1 MIKLNNLLTPIT
13 ASLDQLL
20 LDPNN
25 PRFSDFDDDAEMV
38 PESRYNELKVQER
51 TFDRMKEFDVSEL
64 RDTIETVGFL
74 PLDRIVVREWES
86 QAIDPK
92 KYVVVE
98 GNRRVTALKWL
109 IMLQE
114 EGKRTFSAEALEN
127 YRQVEVLLLDKNNAP
142 LASRL
147 VLPGLRHVSGIKEWG
162 PYQKA
167 RAVNELRKTGAQPQD
182 IAQSL
187 GLTTRSANA
196 LGRSYLAF
204 EQMRVDEEYGEFV
217 VPRKFSYFEEIFKR
231 PNVKEWLGW
240 SDDKNQFT
248 NDSHLREFYTW
259 MIGEPNPDD
268 EEEGERAS
276 PKLPEAK
283 SIRQLSQ
290 ILNDDS
296 SLAIFRGP
304 NGTLT
309 RALSRL
315 EAEKQSDW
323 QSAIG
328 SAESTLATLS
338 PDTLRSMTEEDVSL
352 LDNLSERVQKVLEDR
367 RKLISED

>member
-1 MIKLNNLLTPIT
+1 MMKLNSLLMPIKVR
-13 ASLDQLL
+13 LNQLL

-25 PRFSDFDDDAEMV
+25 PRFSDFEDDAELV
-38 PESRYNELKVQER
+38 PEARYAEEKVQER
-51 TFDRMKEFDVSEL
+51 TFDRMKQFDVAEL
-64 RDTIETVGFL
+64 RDTIVTVGFL
-74 PLDRIVVREWES
+74 PLDRVVVREWDAQQNDS
-86 QAIDPK
+86 P

-109 IMLQE
+109 MVLQE
-114 EGKRTFSAEALEN
+114 EGKRTLSEESLSN
-127 YRQVEVLLLDKNNAP
+127 YREIEVLLLDKNNAP
-142 LASRL
+142 MASRL

-167 RAVNELRKTGAQPQD
+167 RAVSELKKSGAQPQD

-187 GLTTRSANA
+187 GLSTRSATA

-204 EQMRVDEEYGEFV
+204 EQMRADEEYGELIM
-217 VPRKFSYFEEIFKR
+217 PRKFSYFEEVFKR
-231 PNVKEWLGW
+231 PNVREWLGW
-240 SDDKNQFT
+240 SDDLTRFT
-248 NDSHLREFYTW
+248 NDSHLREFYAW

-268 EEEGERAS
+268 EEEGERAP

-283 SIRQLSQ
+283 SVRQLSQ
-290 ILNDDS
+290 IIDDES

-315 EAEKQSDW
+315 EAEKQYDW
-323 QSAIG
+323 QTAIG

-338 PDTLRSMTEEDVSL
+338 PDTLRSMKDDDISL
-352 LDNLSERVQKVLEDR
+352 LNNLYERVQKVLKDR
-367 RKLISED
+367 SKLLTEG